1 MNYKTILYEVNQNIL
16 TITINRPK
24 TYNALST
31 STKEELSNA
40 FQRGNEDKNVK
51 AIIIK
56 GAGDKAF
63 CSGQDLKE
71 SQNVSKET
79 ADKWVDEF
87 DKLYRIIRKVE
98 KPIIASINGAATGSG
113 LQLALLADIRI
124 SKKSA
129 KYGMTEINV
138 GLPCVIGSTMFW
150 EVMGKSRT
158 ADLILTGRLIK
169 ADEAKDY
176 GLITRVVNDEELE
189 SETLKLAKELAAK
202 PPMALAIN
210 KRRFNQ
216 MSEYNFNSCMEY
228 AIEAHTLGYE
238 SGEPQKMMREFFEKR
253 SS

>member
-1 MNYKTILYEVNQNIL
+1 MNYQTILYEVSQNIL

-31 STKEELSNA
+31 STKDELSNA

-56 GAGDKAF
+56 GVGDKAF

-71 SQNVSKET
+71 SQHVSKET

-98 KPIIASINGAATGSG
+98 KPIIASINGFSTGSG

-158 ADLILTGRLIK
+158 IDLILTGRLIK
-169 ADEAKDY
+169 ADEAREY
-176 GLITRVVNDEELE
+176 GLITRVVDDEKLE
-189 SETLKLAKELAAK
+189 SETLKLANELASK
-202 PPMALAIN
+202 PPVALAIN

-216 MSEYNFNSCMEY
+216 ISEYNFNSCMEY
-228 AIEAHTLGYE
+228 AIEAHTLGYQ
-238 SGEPQKMMREFFEKR
+238 SGEPQKMMKEFFEKR